1 DFHPAKLGLP
11 TVERRRA
18 DPVLAAHLG
27 GRKPGLLLAQHRN
40 DLLFREPRSL
50 HRPVLPSG
58 RTLASS
64 GGNNGGHSRY
74 DGGYDAIRRYARSWA
89 KLNASETADA
99 FVPLTF
105 APGEAYQFDWS
116 HEIVVMDGVTTI
128 VKVAHLRLCHSRM
141 MFVRVYPRETQEM
154 VFDAHERAFAFFKG
168 ACGRGVYDNMKTAV
182 ET

>member
-1 DFHPAKLGLP
+1 

-64 GGNNGGHSRY
+64 GGNNGGHSSHCFDDRENVFMLRRTRTLRCE
-74 DGGYDAIRRYARSWA
+74 DSGSCCGNRKARGLGGPWSRA
-89 KLNASETADA
+89 KGFGFS
-99 FVPLTF
+99 
-105 APGEAYQFDWS
+105 
-116 HEIVVMDGVTTI
+116 
-128 VKVAHLRLCHSRM
+128 KR
-141 MFVRVYPRETQEM
+141 
-154 VFDAHERAFAFFKG
+154 
-168 ACGRGVYDNMKTAV
+168 
-182 ET
+182 